1 MQKRLYRSRTDRML
15 GGVCGGLGEYLGID
29 PTFVRIFFFLV
40 FFGGGMGLWIYLLL
54 WILIPEEGVEDP
66 GDFKDRVR
74 SAGND
79 FVTSVN
85 QPHPKTGLIVGVG
98 LIILGVMWLLENLGI
113 PWLWWWDFDILWP
126 LLLVIAG
133 VALLLRW
140 RR

>member
-1 MQKRLYRSRTDRML
+1 MQKRLYRSRSDRML
-15 GGVCGGLGEYLGID
+15 GGVCGGLGDYLGID
-29 PTFVRIFFFLV
+29 PTFVRIFFFLLV
-40 FFGGGMGLWIYLLL
+40 FGAGMGFWIYILL

-66 GDFKDRVR
+66 GDFKNRVH

-79 FVTSVN
+79 FVASVN
-85 QPHPKTGLIVGVG
+85 QPHPKAGLVVGAGLIVLG
-98 LIILGVMWLLENLGI
+98 LMWLLENLGI

-133 VALLLRW
+133 VVMLLRW